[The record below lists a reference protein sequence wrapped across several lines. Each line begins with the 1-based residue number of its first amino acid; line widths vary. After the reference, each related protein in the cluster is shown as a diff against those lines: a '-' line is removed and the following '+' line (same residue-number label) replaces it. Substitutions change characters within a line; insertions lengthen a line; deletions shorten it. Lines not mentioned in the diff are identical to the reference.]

1 MTTTTMT
8 RITTIALSK
17 LTASKDN
24 VRRTQSEA
32 GLTELCASI
41 QAHGLL
47 QNLTVRAAAK
57 GKYEVVAGARR
68 LAALRKLAG
77 RRGSGITK
85 SSPIPVHV
93 LDAENDTEVSLAENT
108 VRVNMHVADQVEAFR
123 KLIDEDA
130 MSPEQV
136 ADRFGISVMTV
147 RRRIKL
153 AKVSPR
159 IMDEFRAG
167 NATLQQMEALAVAD
181 DHAEQEDAYFT
192 LPEWNRDA
200 SHIRN
205 RLTSDKLKASSRFVR
220 FIGIDAYIEAGGT
233 ITQDLFTNEDN
244 QFLDDK
250 GLVMKLCG
258 ERLEAA
264 AQDIQAEGWKWAE
277 HYLSESDC
285 RQHLPTL
292 PSFQREHTEAESAEV
307 ASIMAFIEENE
318 AAYEAGD
325 LTEDETADYEARI
338 ARMDA
343 IDAACIGYD
352 PDAMALAGVR
362 VFLNHQGEVHVWRG
376 LLKAE
381 DQHTLAARER
391 AARQH
396 EREAEAL
403 ANGESFTPEPEQVPE
418 TETLSSEQ
426 DTADGYSMAL
436 ISDLTATRTA
446 ALAHAVSQRP
456 DVGLAL
462 AVHALALR
470 VFYSRALNGHWNGH
484 SGDQTCVRITTS
496 KQARPVTSPDPDNE
510 AVFTALQDARER
522 LQGLLPPDRE
532 DLFAWC
538 LEADQTTLLDI
549 LAFCVG
555 DQIDAQAS
563 DLKAANLRH
572 ADAIAEA
579 VDLDMGAWW
588 RPSEG
593 FFKRISKKMIAG
605 AVTEAGCA
613 PEISKAVLAVPKA
626 DAIAA
631 ALEAIANKGWM
642 PPPLR
647 RRNQL
652 APAFEADGLA
662 DADEA
667 VFSHAAE

>member
-1 MTTTTMT
+1 
-8 RITTIALSK
+8 
-17 LTASKDN
+17 
-24 VRRTQSEA
+24 
-32 GLTELCASI
+32 
-41 QAHGLL
+41 
-47 QNLTVRAAAK
+47 
-57 GKYEVVAGARR
+57 
-68 LAALRKLAG
+68 
-77 RRGSGITK
+77 
-85 SSPIPVHV
+85 
-93 LDAENDTEVSLAENT
+93 
-108 VRVNMHVADQVEAFR
+108 
-123 KLIDEDA
+123 
-130 MSPEQV
+130 
-136 ADRFGISVMTV
+136 
-147 RRRIKL
+147 
-153 AKVSPR
+153 
-159 IMDEFRAG
+159 
-167 NATLQQMEALAVAD
+167 
-181 DHAEQEDAYFT
+181 
-192 LPEWNRDA
+192 
-200 SHIRN
+200 
-205 RLTSDKLKASSRFVR
+205 
-220 FIGIDAYIEAGGT
+220 
-233 ITQDLFTNEDN
+233 
-244 QFLDDK
+244 
-250 GLVMKLCG
+250 MKLCG
-258 ERLEAA
+258 ERLEAVA
-264 AQDIQAEGWKWAE
+264 AEIRAEGWKWAD

-343 IDAACIGYD
+343 IDAACIFYD
-352 PDAMALAGVR
+352 PEALALAGIR
-362 VFLNHQGEVHVWRG
+362 VFLNHQGEVHIRRG
-376 LLKAE
+376 LLKVE

-403 ANGESFTPEPEQVPE
+403 ANGESFTPEPEQMPE
-418 TETLSSEQ
+418 FETSPTEQ

-462 AVHALALR
+462 AVHAFALR
-470 VFYSRALNGHWNGH
+470 VFYSSALNGHWNGH
-484 SGDQTCVRITTS
+484 GGDQTCVRITMS
-496 KQARPVTSPDPDNE
+496 KQSRPVTSPDPDNE
-510 AVFTALQDARER
+510 AVFTAVQDARER
-522 LQGLLPPDRE
+522 MQGSLPQDRG

-538 LEADQTTLLDI
+538 LDADQATLLDI

-563 DLKAANLRH
+563 DLKAANLHH

-593 FFKRISKKMIAG
+593 FFKRISKKMIAE
-605 AVTEAGCA
+605 AVTEAGC
-613 PEISKAVLAVPKA
+613 PSEVSKAVFAAPKA

-631 ALEAIANKGWM
+631 ALEAITDKGWM

-647 RRNQL
+647 SRNQ
-652 APAFEADGLA
+652 PVPVVETDDPA
-662 DADEA
+662 DADEV

>member
-1 MTTTTMT
+1 MTTT
-8 RITTIALSK
+8 ITTIALSK

-77 RRGSGITK
+77 RKGSGITK

-93 LDAENDTEVSLAENT
+93 LDGENDTEVSLAENT
-108 VRVNMHVADQVEAFR
+108 VRVNMHVADQVEAFA

-130 MSPEQV
+130 MTPEQV

-159 IMDEFRAG
+159 VMDEFRAG

-220 FIGIDAYIEAGGT
+220 FIGIEAYIEAGGT
-233 ITQDLFTNEDN
+233 ITQDLFTEEDS

-250 GLVMKLCG
+250 GLVLKLCD

-318 AAYEAGD
+318 PAYEAGD

-362 VFLNHQGEVHVWRG
+362 VFLNHQGDVQVRRG
-376 LLKAE
+376 LLKTE

-396 EREAEAL
+396 EREAEAM
-403 ANGESFTPEPEQVPE
+403 ANGESFTPEPEQMLGAE
-418 TETLSSEQ
+418 TSPSEH

-436 ISDLTATRTA
+436 ISDLTATRTV

-470 VFYSRALNGHWNGH
+470 VFYSSAWNGH
-484 SGDQTCVRITTS
+484 GGDQTCVRITTS
-496 KQARPVTSPDPDNE
+496 KQSRPVTSPDPDNE
-510 AVFTALQDARER
+510 AVFVALKDARER
-522 LQGLLPPDRE
+522 LQALLPQDKD

-538 LEADQTTLLDI
+538 LEADQATLLDI

-563 DLKAANLRH
+563 DLKAANLNH

-588 RPSEG
+588 HPSEG
-593 FFKRISKKMIAG
+593 FFKRVSKKMIAG
-605 AVTEAGCA
+605 AVTEAGC
-613 PEISKAVLAVPKA
+613 PSEVSKAVLAAPKA

-631 ALEAIANKGWM
+631 ALEAIADKGWM

-647 RRNQL
+647 RRNQPV
-652 APAFEADGLA
+652 PAVEADGLA
-662 DADEA
+662 EA
-667 VFSHAAE
+667 NVVVFSHAAE